1 VPDEVSNK
9 GRMLMAKKAK
19 LNVLVKIYTLDKN
32 GNEDEIIRQ
41 FDVKVK
47 VSNEIKTVGTLGI
60 KIAEAIEKKY
70 GVNNVEAWAI

>member
-1 VPDEVSNK
+1 
-9 GRMLMAKKAK
+9 MAKKAK